1 VGKKYQN
8 NKADT
13 SQPTVPEQV
22 SVALGEVG
30 EGQLALAV
38 GTGLRDAQRDDGSR
52 RHHGMRGQGG
62 RHDPMRTA
70 TRHDHETG
78 SVSLG
83 GRRVP
88 GAGEP
93 AADARA
99 NNGSGELPIATYKLF
114 SGTEVLG
121 RMAMQRMLA
130 RLWTRRYPLGLKPV
144 GARVKQ

>member
-1 VGKKYQN
+1 
-8 NKADT
+8 
-13 SQPTVPEQV
+13 
-22 SVALGEVG
+22 
-30 EGQLALAV
+30 
-38 GTGLRDAQRDDGSR
+38 
-52 RHHGMRGQGG
+52 MRGQGG
-62 RHDPMRTA
+62 RHDPVRTA

-88 GAGEP
+88 VSRP
-93 AADARA
+93 QTRA

-144 GARVKQ
+144 GARVEQ